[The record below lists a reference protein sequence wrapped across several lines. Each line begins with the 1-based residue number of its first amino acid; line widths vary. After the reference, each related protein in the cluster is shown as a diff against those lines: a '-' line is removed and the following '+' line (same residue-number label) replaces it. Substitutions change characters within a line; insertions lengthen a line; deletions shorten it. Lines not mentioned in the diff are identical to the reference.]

1 MKSFIKE
8 FLINILDCLACG
20 IAILIWVSISILII
34 TYVPDGAL
42 QVVLTLLYTIIS
54 AALVMTIFC
63 RADKE
68 ITDKIRGYK

>member
-8 FLINILDCLACG
+8 FLANLLGCLACG
-20 IAILIWVSISILII
+20 IAILIWFGVIILII
-34 TYVPDGAL
+34 TCIPEGIL
-42 QVVLTLLYTIIS
+42 QVVLTLLYPIIS

>member
-8 FLINILDCLACG
+8 FLTNILCCLVCG
-20 IAILIWVSISILII
+20 IAILIWLSIIILII